1 MRLAGARRE
10 ILIPFKEP
18 SSVRQISNF
27 IRATGAQ
34 WLAPLLLLALL
45 LQAAPLA
52 FILQGEHTPG
62 AVAMAGFGIA
72 GLLLVAGLA
81 LALARRTLHIEE
93 ARQESETALLCL
105 REAIDEMP
113 AGFELYDPHDR
124 LMVCNLQMER
134 MYPQSHRAQS
144 LGLSYESLLRRALQ
158 EGTLVDA
165 PAGQEDEWIQ
175 RRMATRGT
183 SSTPLLR
190 RLSSGD
196 WVHLYESR
204 TVSGCI
210 VAVRVNVT
218 EAVRQREVLHA
229 AQTKAH
235 AAEVRLREAI
245 EAMPTGVAIYDDQ
258 DRLVMYNRN
267 VSDMAPYRGGEL
279 VGQTYETLI
288 RRSLARG
295 EVVDAMGREDEWL
308 RQRLAGRGRLKE
320 PLLHRLDDGRWM
332 RFHET
337 RTPTGCLIMV
347 RLDVTDLVEKSVQ
360 LEQANE
366 QLARLSTTDSLTG
379 LANRRLFDQSLQN
392 EWQRSARSQ
401 QPISLLMIDIDYFK
415 RYNDHYGHLT
425 GDACLRQVAR
435 ILYDCAQRSG
445 ELVARYGGEE
455 FALLLPGADA
465 QAARIVAQRCM
476 DEIERAR
483 IPHVS
488 SPVSAWLTVSIGVVT
503 TVADANLLP
512 ENLVRCADAALY
524 RTKGS
529 GRAHFEVVTQLLD

>member
-1 MRLAGARRE
+1 M
-10 ILIPFKEP
+10 
-18 SSVRQISNF
+18 
-27 IRATGAQ
+27 
-34 WLAPLLLLALL
+34 
-45 LQAAPLA
+45 A
-52 FILQGEHTPG
+52 FILLGERSLV
-62 AVAMAGFGIA
+62 AVIMAGLGGV
-72 GLLLVAGLA
+72 GLLLVGGLA
-81 LALARRTLHIEE
+81 FALMRRTLLVEE
-93 ARQESETALLCL
+93 ARQDSETAFMCL

-113 AGFELYDPHDR
+113 AGFELYDTQDR

-144 LGLSYESLLRRALQ
+144 LGQSYESLLRRALQ

-165 PAGQEDEWIQ
+165 PAGQEEEWLQ
-175 RRMATRGT
+175 HRMASRGA

-190 RLSSGD
+190 HLPGGE

-204 TVSGCI
+204 TASGCI

-229 AQTKAH
+229 AQAQARTS
-235 AAEVRLREAI
+235 EVRLREAI
-245 EAMPTGVAIYDDQ
+245 EAMPTGMAIYDHQ
-258 DRLVMYNRN
+258 DRLVMHNRE
-267 VSDMAPYRGGEL
+267 VSDMAPYCDGGDL
-279 VGQTYETLI
+279 IGQTYETLI

-295 EVVDAMGREDEWL
+295 EVVDAVGQEEEWL

-320 PLLHRLDDGRWM
+320 PLLRRIHDGRWM
-332 RFHET
+332 RFYET

-347 RLDVTDLVEKSVQ
+347 RLDVTDLVEKSMQ

-366 QLARLSTTDSLTG
+366 QLVHLSTTDSLTG

-435 ILYDCAQRSG
+435 VLYDCAQRSG

-465 QAARIVAQRCM
+465 EAARVVAQRCM
-476 DEIERAR
+476 DEIDRAR
-483 IPHVS
+483 IPHVN
-488 SPVSAWLTVSIGVVT
+488 SPVSAWLTFSIGVAT

-512 ENLVRCADAALY
+512 ESLVRCADAALY